1 VRGAISD
8 GRPYRDSYF
17 QWSALNCLKP
27 LPEKW
32 SRPHKKCPMFQI
44 RSSWAQFPMRERFK
58 RVKFFNNLRVSN
70 NPE

>member
-1 VRGAISD
+1 
-8 GRPYRDSYF
+8 
-17 QWSALNCLKP
+17 
-27 LPEKW
+27 
-32 SRPHKKCPMFQI
+32 MFQI